1 MTGGED
7 NSHLRR
13 SVLILVHIFRGT
25 QREVRGSYWLKDE
38 PWITKNDWSE
48 TGMMRAWVRRRC
60 KLKKM
65 FFEPAMNL
73 RLWQTMEEW
82 GWSAVNLA
90 FFYPN
95 IFGFCLNQTE
105 EFFLAVAARLPVGA
119 PGRMGGRIPIHASWF
134 ANNPIWK
141 SLRWLQGTFL
151 KKQIMW
157 RHFRYCHIG
166 CSKLHLF
173 FLTLW
178 GLTWSSAWCGS
189 THRGGRNIWTHS
201 CRTTTDHSLVR
212 SRCIGYFRI
221 L

>member
-90 FFYPN
+90 FF
-95 IFGFCLNQTE
+95 
-105 EFFLAVAARLPVGA
+105 
-119 PGRMGGRIPIHASWF
+119 IPTSLDFVWTKQKNFSW
-134 ANNPIWK
+134 
-141 SLRWLQGTFL
+141 LWLQGFQL
-151 KKQIMW
+151 VPLVEWVAGFQSMHLGLQIIRFEKVCGGCKELSWRNKLCEDISDTATLVATLVAANCIFFFDAMRTHLIFGLMW
-157 RHFRYCHIG
+157 
-166 CSKLHLF
+166 LHPS
-173 FLTLW
+173 W
-178 GLTWSSAWCGS
+178 
-189 THRGGRNIWTHS
+189 
-201 CRTTTDHSLVR
+201 RTQHLDPLVPDHNGPFVSP
-212 SRCIGYFRI
+212 
-221 L
+221 